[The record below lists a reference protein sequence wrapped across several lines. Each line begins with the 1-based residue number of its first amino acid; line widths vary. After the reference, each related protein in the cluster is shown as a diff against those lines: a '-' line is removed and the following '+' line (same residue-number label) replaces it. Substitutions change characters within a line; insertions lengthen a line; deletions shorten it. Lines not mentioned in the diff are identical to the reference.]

1 MTDERVPPL
10 TETTVREL
18 ARPKSY
24 ERGESYYEAGRVLEP
39 TRRGEMLRAGVEG
52 SQDEPYTV
60 LIEFDDAGVATTECS
75 CPYDYGGICKHRVA
89 VLLTCFRDPEEI
101 DHRPPVSDLLNDVS
115 QEQLVALIDELVDT
129 HPHLSD
135 WVETY
140 LAAHDSVDEDDTT
153 Q

>member
-18 ARPKSY
+18 TRPQSY
-24 ERGESYYEAGRVLEP
+24 ERGESYYEAGRVLEL
-39 TRRGEMLRAGVEG
+39 TRRGEMLRAAVEG

-60 LIEFDDAGVATTECS
+60 LIKFDDAGVVRTECS

-89 VLLTCFRDPEEI
+89 VLLTCLRDPDKIE
-101 DHRPPVSDLLNDVS
+101 HRPPVSDLLSDAS
-115 QEQLVALIDELVDT
+115 RDQLVALIDELVET
-129 HPHLSD
+129 HPHLID
-135 WVETY
+135 WVETN
-140 LAAHDSVDEDDTT
+140 LAADDSVDEADTT